1 LLVVFA
7 LFVFF
12 YSALYLT
19 GQMFLSWK
27 LKYDEEEGILH
38 KYIAVFIFF
47 QMLLATITIG
57 LQGLSYGHEIVA
69 GVQLVYLVVLI
80 VMRPYYLP
88 SQNVMLVAC
97 QFVSLAFCTF
107 LAILDYVSLSDTITT
122 YVVLGFEG
130 LLIAVGVIAIIRL
143 YFHSK
148 FNMLA
153 FKKLHEL

>member
-1 LLVVFA
+1 
-7 LFVFF
+7 
-12 YSALYLT
+12 
-19 GQMFLSWK
+19 MFLSWK

-97 QFVSLAFCTF
+97 QFVSLAFLYF
-107 LAILDYVSLSDTITT
+107 LSDTR
-122 YVVLGFEG
+122 LRF
-130 LLIAVGVIAIIRL
+130 AVGYNNHIRGAGFRGSPDSCWSNSYNKTVL
-143 YFHSK
+143 PLEVQHVG
-148 FNMLA
+148 L
-153 FKKLHEL
+153 